1 VPEAP
6 LGRDF
11 GPSGIHLHFKSVAP
25 ADRLP
30 PGSRSNGLGEAPV
43 AALEAEGFFAAIK
56 GVCGNL
62 PMQPGAMGLGG
73 KALQRQQQVLIK
85 AKKTLSFERA
95 KKGAE

>member
-1 VPEAP
+1 MVW
-6 LGRDF
+6 
-11 GPSGIHLHFKSVAP
+11 V
-25 ADRLP
+25 RLQSP
-30 PGSRSNGLGEAPV
+30 HWKLKAF
-43 AALEAEGFFAAIK
+43 LQQIK